1 MNMSCIKCDIII
13 NERNDKFIKCDGC
26 NRSIHIIC
34 SELSDTEIKCFTLRP
49 SSRRR
54 IKYICIE
61 CEQGVHQ
68 IPKLITLIND
78 LKDEIRKL
86 KEQYN
91 ELSSASSTS
100 KTLNASPSNTLNP
113 EELISE
119 IYERNKRSQNI
130 IFYGSP
136 EDGTSKQ
143 DQIQRDTVTINSVL
157 TEVGVVVDGIKPVR
171 LGRFDA
177 TKQLRTRPIRVRL
190 SSSDDVFAVIRK
202 FKKLKTVERFSRL
215 SVSTDRTPQQVA
227 AYKAVRSELATRLS
241 MGESDLRIKYRN
253 GFPTIVRMQSEN

>member
-1 MNMSCIKCDIII
+1 MNMSCIKCNIII
-13 NERNDKFIKCDGC
+13 NEKNDKFIKCDGC

-34 SELSDTEIKCFTLRP
+34 SELSDAEIKCFTLRP
-49 SSRRR
+49 NSRRR

-78 LKDEIRKL
+78 LKDEIRNL
-86 KEQYN
+86 KVQYN
-91 ELSSASSTS
+91 ELSNAASTS
-100 KTLNASPSNTLNP
+100 KTLNASPSNALSS

-143 DQIQRDTVTINSVL
+143 DQMQRDTTTVNNVL
-157 TEVGVVVDGIKPVR
+157 AEVGVVVDGMKPIR

-177 TKQLRTRPIRVRL
+177 TKQHRSRPIRVRL
-190 SSSDDVFAVIRK
+190 SSSEDVFAVIRK

-227 AYKAVRSELATRLS
+227 AYKAVKSDLTTRLAR
-241 MGESDLRIKYRN
+241 GESNLTIKYRN
-253 GFPTIVRMQSEN
+253 GVPTIVQLESEN